1 MKGSSW
7 IKSCHNAVMVQMSL
21 KNTSNFKI
29 ALSCVS
35 HFLLQT
41 NLSSRQIFLRTNLSS
56 YNCCFFFCF
65 VGCFFFPFF
74 FNNRLERSVHRLE
87 QCYNARRALSW
98 IIIDIRRGKYDF
110 PICKFQGIAQKKKI
124 HKSIILNSVK
134 NCVCFCVSLVW
145 LTCVTSKTSS

>member
-7 IKSCHNAVMVQMSL
+7 IKSCHNAVKVQMSL

-29 ALSCVS
+29 TLSCVS

-41 NLSSRQIFLRTNLSS
+41 NLSSRQIFLDIIVV
-56 YNCCFFFCF
+56 FFLFCF
-65 VGCFFFPFF
+65 VGCFFFLF

>member
-41 NLSSRQIFLRTNLSS
+41 NLSSRQIFLVIIVV
-56 YNCCFFFCF
+56 FFFLFCR
-65 VGCFFFPFF
+65 VFFFFLF

>member
-29 ALSCVS
+29 TLSCVS

-41 NLSSRQIFLRTNLSS
+41 NLSSRQIFLVIIVVVFFLFCRV
-56 YNCCFFFCF
+56 FFFF
-65 VGCFFFPFF
+65 LF

-145 LTCVTSKTSS
+145 LTCVTTKTSS